1 MAASFEI
8 KGAKAMQRKIE
19 RIARDFPNRVER
31 ALRVEAEVEVM
42 TPAKKSI
49 RGGEG
54 VPVDIGPLRSSGH
67 VKDVE
72 RRGKELSVAMGFGG
86 PAGAGNL
93 GETNKEYVGYAIIQH
108 ENPNFA
114 HKVGSWKYLET
125 PLMRA
130 IPGMAQRIADE
141 VKL

>member
-1 MAASFEI
+1 M
-8 KGAKAMQRKIE
+8 
-19 RIARDFPNRVER
+19 R

-54 VPVDIGPLRSSGH
+54 VPVDLGPLRSSGH

-93 GETNKEYVGYAIIQH
+93 GETNREYVGYAIIQH
-108 ENPNFA
+108 ENPNF
-114 HKVGSWKYLET
+114 HHTVGSWKYLEI
-125 PLMRA
+125 PFNRA
-130 IPGMAQRIADE
+130 IVGMAERIAKE